1 MAGSKHVKIQGIQ
14 ELSRKLKA
22 LPEVVERA
30 AKQAVQDETIAVAQD
45 MRRNAPRETGN
56 LADKIQAEI
65 DSTKLTG
72 KAVSTAPYTTFVVH
86 GTSKTA
92 ANDFMTPAALRSGR
106 RFPRRV
112 REQVRTELKKLAK

>member
-1 MAGSKHVKIQGIQ
+1 MAGSKSVKIQGIE

-22 LPEVVERA
+22 LPEIVERA
-30 AKQAVQDETIAVAQD
+30 AKQAVQDETLAVAQD
-45 MRRNAPRETGN
+45 MRRNAPRDTGN

-72 KAVSTAPYTTFVVH
+72 RAASTAEYTTFVVH

-92 ANDFMTPAALRSGR
+92 ADDFMTPAARRSER

-112 REQVRTELKKLAK
+112 REQVQRELKRIAK